1 LRDYLKKTNL
11 TVQEFKMVYD
21 LHFDAIRRYLTYRSG
36 DLDLSSDIAQDVFMK
51 VWTKKIEITNG
62 NIKSLLY
69 KMAGEDFI
77 SHLRYKKVES
87 NYLNT
92 LDFIIINQEEDDN
105 FYAEKK
111 KEFKK
116 ALSELQEKQRVVF
129 MMNKMDGLTYSEI
142 AQSLGLSKKAIEKRM
157 SQALSS
163 LKINLQVS

>member
-1 LRDYLKKTNL
+1 M
-11 TVQEFKMVYD
+11 TVQDFKMVYD

-116 ALSELQEKQRVVF
+116 ALSELPEKQRVVF
-129 MMNKMDGLTYSEI
+129 LMNKIEGLTYIEI
-142 AQSLGLSKKAIEKRM
+142 AESLGLSKKAIEKRM
-157 SQALSS
+157 SQALST
-163 LKINLQVS
+163 LKINLQVL

>member
-69 KMAGEDFI
+69 KMAGEEFI

-111 KEFKK
+111 K
-116 ALSELQEKQRVVF
+116 R
-129 MMNKMDGLTYSEI
+129 I
-142 AQSLGLSKKAIEKRM
+142 
-157 SQALSS
+157 
-163 LKINLQVS
+163 

>member
-1 LRDYLKKTNL
+1 MRDYLKKTNL

-69 KMAGEDFI
+69 KMAGEEFI
-77 SHLRYKKVES
+77 SHLRYKKVEN

-92 LDFIIINQEEDDN
+92 LDFIIVNQEEDDN

-116 ALSELQEKQRVVF
+116 ALSELPEKQRVVF
-129 MMNKMDGLTYSEI
+129 MMNKMDSLTYNEI

>member
-1 LRDYLKKTNL
+1 
-11 TVQEFKMVYD
+11 MVYD

-69 KMAGEDFI
+69 KMAGEEFI

-116 ALSELQEKQRVVF
+116 ALSELPEKQRVVF

-157 SQALSS
+157 SQALST
-163 LKINLQVS
+163 LKINLQVL

>member
-1 LRDYLKKTNL
+1 M

-116 ALSELQEKQRVVF
+116 ALSELPEKQRVVF

-157 SQALSS
+157 SQALST
-163 LKINLQVS
+163 LKINLQVL

>member
-1 LRDYLKKTNL
+1 M

>member
-116 ALSELQEKQRVVF
+116 ALSELPEKQRVVF

-157 SQALSS
+157 SQALST
-163 LKINLQVS
+163 LKINLQVL

>member
-1 LRDYLKKTNL
+1 
-11 TVQEFKMVYD
+11 MVYD

-51 VWTKKIEITNG
+51 VWIKKIEITNG

-69 KMAGEDFI
+69 KMAGEEFI

-116 ALSELQEKQRVVF
+116 ALSELPEKQRVVF
-129 MMNKMDGLTYSEI
+129 MMNKMDSLTYNEI

-157 SQALSS
+157 SQALST
-163 LKINLQVS
+163 LKINLQVL

>member
-1 LRDYLKKTNL
+1 
-11 TVQEFKMVYD
+11 MVYD

-51 VWTKKIEITNG
+51 VWIKKIEITNG

-116 ALSELQEKQRVVF
+116 ALSELPEKQRVVF

-157 SQALSS
+157 SQALST
-163 LKINLQVS
+163 LKINLQVL

>member
-1 LRDYLKKTNL
+1 
-11 TVQEFKMVYD
+11 
-21 LHFDAIRRYLTYRSG
+21 
-36 DLDLSSDIAQDVFMK
+36 
-51 VWTKKIEITNG
+51 
-62 NIKSLLY
+62 
-69 KMAGEDFI
+69 MAGEEFI

-157 SQALSS
+157 SQALST
-163 LKINLQVS
+163 LKINLQVL

>member
-1 LRDYLKKTNL
+1 M

-51 VWTKKIEITNG
+51 VWIKKMKITNG

-77 SHLRYKKVES
+77 SYLRYRKVES
-87 NYLNT
+87 SYLNN

-116 ALSELQEKQRVVF
+116 ALSELPEKQRVVF
-129 MMNKMDGLTYSEI
+129 LMNKIEGLTYIEI
-142 AQSLGLSKKAIEKRM
+142 AESLGLSKKAIEKRM
-157 SQALSS
+157 SQALST
-163 LKINLQVS
+163 LKINLQVL

>member
-69 KMAGEDFI
+69 KMAGEEFI
-77 SHLRYKKVES
+77 SHLRYKKVEN

-92 LDFIIINQEEDDN
+92 LDFIIVNQEEDDN

-116 ALSELQEKQRVVF
+116 ALSELPEKQRVVF
-129 MMNKMDGLTYSEI
+129 MMNKMDSLTYNEI

-163 LKINLQVS
+163 LKINLQVL

>member
-11 TVQEFKMVYD
+11 TAQEFKMVYD

-69 KMAGEDFI
+69 KMAGEEFI

-116 ALSELQEKQRVVF
+116 ALSELPEKQRVVF
-129 MMNKMDGLTYSEI
+129 MMNKMDSLTYNEI

>member
-1 LRDYLKKTNL
+1 M

-157 SQALSS
+157 SQALST
-163 LKINLQVS
+163 LKINLQVL

>member
-69 KMAGEDFI
+69 KMAGEEFI

-116 ALSELQEKQRVVF
+116 ALSELPEKQRVVF
-129 MMNKMDGLTYSEI
+129 MMNKMDSLTYNEI